1 MFNEKIVEKLENI
14 FEAYDIVL
22 SYLDYTSAD
31 MILERKKVVQYLD
44 KLFQNVDTVREEDI
58 NGLTSKKP
66 LRSVIRLYLL
76 RNDIAIIKDGK
87 TSLSDLSKEMRRYK
101 NDISKNS
108 KYDEE
113 EIENALENKN
123 DESINSVMNK
133 LLNYV
138 FTTVLSSVTDEEMFE
153 ELIAD
158 ANETL
163 LSSIYSYDKEKH
175 NNFKQYLT
183 YNLDMLIINKQQKI
197 INNGIYRNTFKY
209 VDKYEDR
216 IVERVDNIR
225 LLKEIM
231 EDAHLSILER
241 KIVEYIYGLNDGMSH
256 TYDEAAHEFNMN
268 KMSAIQ
274 VGVEGINKLQKVK
287 KQ

>member
-1 MFNEKIVEKLENI
+1 MYNEEIVKKLEKI
-14 FEAYDIVL
+14 FEAYDIIM
-22 SYLDYTSAD
+22 SYLEYTSAD

-44 KLFQNVDTVREEDI
+44 KLFENVDAVREEDI
-58 NGLTSKKP
+58 NGMTTKKP
-66 LRSVIRLYLL
+66 LRSVIRLYIL
-76 RNDIAIIKDGK
+76 RNDKAIIKDGK
-87 TSLSDLSKEMRRYK
+87 ASLSDLSKEMRKYK

-108 KYDEE
+108 KYIEE

-123 DESINSVMNK
+123 NENINSVMNK

-163 LSSIYSYDKEKH
+163 ISSIYSYDKVKH
-175 NNFKQYLT
+175 HSFKQYLT

-197 INNGIYRNTFKY
+197 INNGIYRDTFKY
-209 VDKYEDR
+209 VDNYEDR

-225 LLKEIM
+225 LIKEIM
-231 EDAHLSILER
+231 EEAHLSILER